1 MSKATKHTQRT
12 GDKAEKRFWTRERYL
27 QIVALLFVLAL
38 SAFILLNREKVA
50 ALEVYGY
57 LGVFLISIITC
68 SSIVV
73 PVPGWILV
81 ATFGAV
87 LNPILVGVV
96 SGIGGTIGEMTGYLL
111 GYGGRLAVDKAG
123 FYTRVVRW
131 MKRWGSATIFVL
143 ALIPNPFFD
152 LAGAAAGLL
161 RFPIWKFL
169 LFGAAGRIPKNI
181 LFAYIGVW
189 GVQFMPL

>member
-1 MSKATKHTQRT
+1 MQQTDDKTK
-12 GDKAEKRFWTRERYL
+12 KRFRTRERYF
-27 QIVALLFVLAL
+27 QILALLFVLAL
-38 SAFILLNREKVA
+38 SVFILINREKVA

-57 LGVFLISIITC
+57 LGVFIISVITC

-73 PVPGWILV
+73 PVPGWILI

-111 GYGGRLAVDKAG
+111 GYGGRLAVDNVG
-123 FYTRVVRW
+123 FYARMVSW

-181 LFAYIGVW
+181 FFAYIGVW
-189 GVQFMPL
+189 GLQFLPL

>member
-1 MSKATKHTQRT
+1 MSKAAKNMQRAGNKT
-12 GDKAEKRFWTRERYL
+12 EKRFWTRERYL
-27 QIVALLFVLAL
+27 QILALLFVLTL
-38 SAFILLNREKVA
+38 SAFILMNREKVA

-57 LGVFLISIITC
+57 LGVFIVSIITC

-81 ATFGAV
+81 ATLGAI
-87 LNPILVGVV
+87 LNPVLVGVV
-96 SGIGGTIGEMTGYLL
+96 SGIGGTIGEMTGYVL
-111 GYGGRLAVDKAG
+111 GYGGRLAVDKGGIYA
-123 FYTRVVRW
+123 RMVRW
-131 MKRWGSATIFVL
+131 MKRWGSVTIFVL

-181 LFAYIGVW
+181 FFAYIGVW